1 MYKQKTGS
9 QQKNKTLTY
18 RIKSKAHGYPC
29 ALPWPDPL
37 RKKKPARCATSGLFL
52 S

>member
-18 RIKSKAHGYPC
+18 RIKSKTTAICPC
-29 ALPWPDPL
+29 
-37 RKKKPARCATSGLFL
+37 KIE
-52 S
+52 